1 MHIPDGF
8 VPPSVCIAGYAI
20 SGGITWYSLREIK
33 RYSSKEIIRG
43 RDPQANIPKSALFTA
58 VFFVASLIHIPAP
71 PPLTSFH
78 LVLNGTIGTLL
89 GYYAFLA
96 ILIGLFFQAVMF
108 QHGGLSTLGINAVIM
123 GCPAIIAYYLFRW
136 RSHSRGKQRFWTKV
150 LAFLSGSFAV
160 LLSAILFASIMISTI
175 SPELDAT
182 TEKTAIYLSLGS
194 YLIQALVEGT
204 FTVMIVSFLEKV
216 KPELLQV

>member
-8 VPPSVCIAGYAI
+8 VPPSICIAGYGI
-20 SGGITWYSLREIK
+20 SGGFIWYSLREIK
-33 RYSSKEIIRG
+33 RDRA
-43 RDPQANIPKSALFTA
+43 PQANIPKSALFTA
-58 VFFVASLIHIPAP
+58 VFFIASLIHIPAP

-78 LVLNGTIGTLL
+78 LVLNGMMGTLL

-96 ILIGLFFQAVMF
+96 IPIGLFFQAVMF
-108 QHGGLSTLGINAVIM
+108 QHGGMSTLGINAVIM
-123 GCPAIIAYYLFRW
+123 GLPAMVAYYLFRL
-136 RSHSRGKQRFWTKV
+136 RSRVPKKRQFWTKA
-150 LAFLSGSFAV
+150 LAFISGASAV
-160 LLSAILFASIMISTI
+160 LLSAAIFASIAIVTI
-175 SPELDAT
+175 SPELDAA

-194 YLIQALVEGT
+194 YLIQSLVEGT

>member
-8 VPPSVCIAGYAI
+8 VPPSICIAGYAI
-20 SGGITWYSLREIK
+20 SGGVTWYSLREIK
-33 RYSSKEIIRG
+33 RGQK
-43 RDPQANIPKSALFTA
+43 DTQVNIPKSALFTA

-78 LVLNGTIGTLL
+78 LVLNGMMGTLL

-96 ILIGLFFQAVMF
+96 IPIGLFFQAVMF

-123 GCPAIIAYYLFRW
+123 GLPAIVAYYIFRL
-136 RSHSRGKQRFWTKV
+136 RSRINKKQKLGTKV
-150 LAFLSGSFAV
+150 LAFISGASAV
-160 LLSAILFASIMISTI
+160 LLSATLFASIAISTI
-175 SPELDAT
+175 SPELDANA
-182 TEKTAIYLSLGS
+182 EKTAIYLSLGS
-194 YLIQALVEGT
+194 YLIQSLVEGT

>member
-8 VPPSVCIAGYAI
+8 VPPSICIAGYAI
-20 SGGITWYSLREIK
+20 SGGVTWYSLREIK
-33 RYSSKEIIRG
+33 RD
-43 RDPQANIPKSALFTA
+43 RDPQASIPKSALFTA
-58 VFFVASLIHIPAP
+58 VFFIASLIHIPAP

-78 LVLNGTIGTLL
+78 LVLNGMMGTLL

-96 ILIGLFFQAVMF
+96 IPIGLFFQAVMF
-108 QHGGLSTLGINAVIM
+108 QHGGMSTLGINAVIM
-123 GCPAIIAYYLFRW
+123 GLPAIVAYYVFRL
-136 RSHSRGKQRFWTKV
+136 RSRLPRKQQFWTKA
-150 LAFLSGSFAV
+150 LAFISGASAV
-160 LLSAILFASIMISTI
+160 LLSATLFAAIAIGTI
-175 SPELDAT
+175 SPELNAAT
-182 TEKTAIYLSLGS
+182 ERTAIYLSLGS

>member
-20 SGGITWYSLREIK
+20 SGGVTWYSLREIK
-33 RYSSKEIIRG
+33 RS

-78 LVLNGTIGTLL
+78 LVLNGAIGTLL

-123 GCPAIIAYYLFRW
+123 GCPAVLAYYIFRL
-136 RSHSRGKQRFWTKV
+136 RSRNSGKQPGKQRFWTKV
-150 LAFLSGSFAV
+150 LAFLSGSSAV

-175 SPELDAT
+175 SPELNAT

>member
-8 VPPSVCIAGYAI
+8 VPPSICLAGYAI
-20 SGGITWYSLREIK
+20 SGGVTWYSLREIQ
-33 RYSSKEIIRG
+33 RD
-43 RDPQANIPKSALFTA
+43 RDPQSSIPKSALFTA
-58 VFFVASLIHIPAP
+58 VFFIASLIHIPAP

-78 LVLNGTIGTLL
+78 LVLNGMMGTLL

-96 ILIGLFFQAVMF
+96 IPIGLFFQAVMF
-108 QHGGLSTLGINAVIM
+108 QHGGMSTLGINAVIM
-123 GCPAIIAYYLFRW
+123 GLPAIVAYYVFRL
-136 RSHSRGKQRFWTKV
+136 RSHLPRKQQFWTKA
-150 LAFLSGSFAV
+150 LAFISGASAV
-160 LLSAILFASIMISTI
+160 LLSATLFAAIAIGTI
-175 SPELDAT
+175 SPELNAAT
-182 TEKTAIYLSLGS
+182 ERTAIYLSLGS

>member
-8 VPPSVCIAGYAI
+8 VPPSISIAGYAI
-20 SGGITWYSLREIK
+20 SGGFTWYSLREIK
-33 RYSSKEIIRG
+33 RDRT
-43 RDPQANIPKSALFTA
+43 PQANIPKSALFTA
-58 VFFVASLIHIPAP
+58 VFFIASLIHIPAP

-78 LVLNGTIGTLL
+78 LVLNGMMGTLL

-96 ILIGLFFQAVMF
+96 IPIGLFFQAVMF

-123 GCPAIIAYYLFRW
+123 GMPAIVAYYIFRC
-136 RSHSRGKQRFWTKV
+136 RSRIKNKRQFWTKV
-150 LAFLSGSFAV
+150 LAFISGASAV
-160 LLSAILFASIMISTI
+160 LLSAILFASIAISTI
-175 SPELDAT
+175 SPELDAAAET
-182 TEKTAIYLSLGS
+182 TAIYLSLGS
-194 YLIQALVEGT
+194 YVIQALVEGT

>member
-8 VPPSVCIAGYAI
+8 VPPSISIAGYAI
-20 SGGITWYSLREIK
+20 SGGLTWYSLREIK
-33 RYSSKEIIRG
+33 RDSN
-43 RDPQANIPKSALFTA
+43 PQANIPKSALFTA
-58 VFFVASLIHIPAP
+58 VFFIASLIHIPAP

-78 LVLNGTIGTLL
+78 LVLNGMMGTLL

-96 ILIGLFFQAVMF
+96 IPIGLFFQAVMF

-123 GCPAIIAYYLFRW
+123 GMPAIVAYYIFRW
-136 RSHSRGKQRFWTKV
+136 RSRISKKRQFWTKV
-150 LAFLSGSFAV
+150 LAFISGASAV
-160 LLSAILFASIMISTI
+160 LLSAILFASIAIGTI
-175 SPELDAT
+175 SFELDAA
-182 TEKTAIYLSLGS
+182 TERTAIYLSLGS
-194 YLIQALVEGT
+194 YVIQALVEGT

>member
-8 VPPSVCIAGYAI
+8 VPPSICIAGYAI
-20 SGGITWYSLREIK
+20 SGGVTWYSLREIK
-33 RYSSKEIIRG
+33 RG
-43 RDPQANIPKSALFTA
+43 QRDPQVNIPKSALFTA

-78 LVLNGTIGTLL
+78 LVLNGMMGTLL

-96 ILIGLFFQAVMF
+96 IPIGLFFQAVMF

-123 GCPAIIAYYLFRW
+123 GLPAIVAYYIFRL
-136 RSHSRGKQRFWTKV
+136 RSTSQISQKQKFWTKV
-150 LAFLSGSFAV
+150 LAFISGSSAV
-160 LLSAILFASIMISTI
+160 LLSATLFASIAISTI
-175 SPELDAT
+175 SPELDANA
-182 TEKTAIYLSLGS
+182 EKTAIYLSLGS
-194 YLIQALVEGT
+194 YLIQSLVEGI

>member
-8 VPPSVCIAGYAI
+8 VPPSICITGYAI
-20 SGGITWYSLREIK
+20 SGGVTWYSLREIK
-33 RYSSKEIIRG
+33 RD
-43 RDPQANIPKSALFTA
+43 RDPQASIPKSALFTA

-78 LVLNGTIGTLL
+78 LILNGMMGTLL

-96 ILIGLFFQAVMF
+96 IPIGLFFQAVMF
-108 QHGGLSTLGINAVIM
+108 QHGGMSTLGINAVIM
-123 GCPAIIAYYLFRW
+123 GLPAIVSYYLFRL
-136 RSHSRGKQRFWTKV
+136 RYRIPGRKQLGTKI
-150 LAFLSGSFAV
+150 LAFLSGSLAV
-160 LLSAILFASIMISTI
+160 LLSAGIFVSIAIATI
-175 SPELDAT
+175 SPELNAAT
-182 TEKTAIYLSLGS
+182 ERTAIYLSLGS

-216 KPELLQV
+216 KPELLNAR

>member
-8 VPPSVCIAGYAI
+8 VPPSISIAGYAI
-20 SGGITWYSLREIK
+20 SGGFTWYSLREIK
-33 RYSSKEIIRG
+33 RDSN
-43 RDPQANIPKSALFTA
+43 PQANIPKSALFTA
-58 VFFVASLIHIPAP
+58 VFFIASLIHIPAP

-78 LVLNGTIGTLL
+78 LVLNGMMGTLL

-96 ILIGLFFQAVMF
+96 IPIGLFFQAVMF

-123 GCPAIIAYYLFRW
+123 GMPAIVAYYIFRW
-136 RSHSRGKQRFWTKV
+136 RSRIGKKRQFWTKV
-150 LAFLSGSFAV
+150 LAFISGASAV
-160 LLSAILFASIMISTI
+160 LLSAILFASIAISTI
-175 SPELDAT
+175 SPELDAAA
-182 TEKTAIYLSLGS
+182 EKTAIYLSLGS
-194 YLIQALVEGT
+194 YVIQALVEGT

>member
-20 SGGITWYSLREIK
+20 TGGVTWYSLREIK
-33 RYSSKEIIRG
+33 RS

-78 LVLNGTIGTLL
+78 LVLNGMMGTLL

-123 GCPAIIAYYLFRW
+123 GLPALVAYYIFRI
-136 RSHSRGKQRFWTKV
+136 RVRLVRKQSFWTKA
-150 LAFLSGSFAV
+150 LAFFSGSSAV
-160 LLSAILFASIMISTI
+160 LLSATLFASIMISTI

-204 FTVMIVSFLEKV
+204 FTVMIISFLEKV

>member
-8 VPPSVCIAGYAI
+8 VPPSISIAGYAI
-20 SGGITWYSLREIK
+20 SGGFTWYTLKEIK
-33 RYSSKEIIRG
+33 RDRA
-43 RDPQANIPKSALFTA
+43 PQANIPKSALFTA
-58 VFFVASLIHIPAP
+58 VFFIASLIHIPAP

-78 LVLNGTIGTLL
+78 LVLNGMMGTLL

-96 ILIGLFFQAVMF
+96 IPIGLFFQAVMF

-123 GCPAIIAYYLFRW
+123 GIPAIVAYYIFRW
-136 RSHSRGKQRFWTKV
+136 RSRIGKKRQFWTKV
-150 LAFLSGSFAV
+150 LAFISGASAV
-160 LLSAILFASIMISTI
+160 LLSAILFASIAISTI
-175 SPELDAT
+175 SPELNAA

-194 YLIQALVEGT
+194 YVIQALVEGT